1 MLGFLKWQQLRV
13 CIVFLFFFFLGGR
26 GSVVKTIV
34 QAIQGASLIQRCTV
48 VAFYFRKYTVQ
59 LMSVNIF

>member
-13 CIVFLFFFFLGGR
+13 CIVFLFFLGGGR